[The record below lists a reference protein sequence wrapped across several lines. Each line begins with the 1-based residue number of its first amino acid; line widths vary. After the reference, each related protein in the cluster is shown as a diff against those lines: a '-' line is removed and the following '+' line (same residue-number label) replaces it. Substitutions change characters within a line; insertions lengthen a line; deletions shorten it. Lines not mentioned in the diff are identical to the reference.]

1 MLNLELIID
10 NGDFGMDTINDL
22 MLLYSQAVEY
32 YNGMNDEKYTHF
44 ESRIQNMLVRPEILM
59 VMANASKNPA
69 KAKKEEE
76 AKKKAMED
84 KTEP

>member
-1 MLNLELIID
+1 MRQFTSYGGITTHCRD
-10 NGDFGMDTINDL
+10 DL

-69 KAKKEEE
+69 KFAKEEE
-76 AKKKAMED
+76 AKAPKEKEAEE
-84 KTEP
+84 K